1 MNGDFISGVIEGF
14 YGQPWSRAERI
25 QLFGWMRDGKL
36 NTYLYAPKD
45 DLKLRA
51 RWREPYTPD
60 ELNSLRELIGSAI
73 AHGIEFVYALS
84 PGLDVC
90 YSAGSDADVVVS
102 RFQQLIDIGAKSF
115 ALL

>member
-1 MNGDFISGVIEGF
+1 MMVENFISGVIEGV
-14 YGQPWSRAERI
+14 YGQPWSRAERV

-51 RWREPYTPD
+51 RWRDSYTAS
-60 ELNSLRELIGSAI
+60 ELDSLRELIGSTI

-84 PGLDVC
+84 PGLDIC
-90 YSAGSDADVVVS
+90 YSSSSDSDTIIR
-102 RFQQLIDIGAKSF
+102 RFQQLID
-115 ALL
+115 